1 MRKITYTM
9 LCRPYWNNI
18 AQEYYLVNVVQIR
31 LRQHCTKKLPVS
43 NVGSKRKD
51 TLSDIQI
58 YVWKPVLNR
67 YYITEQSSLFLL
79 NAGSGVHLGLA
90 GLQQTGADFD
100 WNNILK
106 NFSDFSR
113 MKLAQNI
120 FVKLV
125 HFVQPRLF
133 ICLQK

>member
-1 MRKITYTM
+1 M
-9 LCRPYWNNI
+9 LSKYVSDNI
-18 AQEYYLVNVVQIR
+18 VQKNYLWAMLAQSAKT
-31 LRQHCTKKLPVS
+31 HF
-43 NVGSKRKD
+43 
-51 TLSDIQI
+51 QI
-58 YVWKPVLNR
+58 YRYMSGSLFLTG

-125 HFVQPRLF
+125 HFV
-133 ICLQK
+133 